1 MVQSV
6 KTGPIGSTPRGI
18 AVLGLTTR
26 VDTLLLLEKRVK
38 SRFSHR
44 IWRVTSPLASVPAS
58 STVNGTN
65 ETDGTDAVKQEAGW
79 KRLIQRTLVLW
90 KTEEG
95 EVDDEVGKWKGDWEY
110 SVDVRQL
117 SCSNYPEMLMV

>member
-6 KTGPIGSTPRGI
+6 KTGPTESTPRGI

-58 STVNGTN
+58 NKVNGT
-65 ETDGTDAVKQEAGW
+65 DGMDGVKEEARW
-79 KRLIQRTLVLW
+79 KRLVQRALVRW

-95 EVDDEVGKWKGDWEY
+95 EVDDGVGKWKGDWEY
-110 SVDVRQL
+110 SIDVRQL
-117 SCSNYPEMLMV
+117 

>member
-6 KTGPIGSTPRGI
+6 KTGLTESTPRGI

-44 IWRVTSPLASVPAS
+44 IWRVASPLASAPAS
-58 STVNGTN
+58 NKVNGTSG
-65 ETDGTDAVKQEAGW
+65 TDGMDGVKEEAGW
-79 KRLIQRTLVLW
+79 KRLVQRALVLW

-117 SCSNYPEMLMV
+117 

>member
-6 KTGPIGSTPRGI
+6 KTGPIESTPRGI

-58 STVNGTN
+58 SAVNGTN
-65 ETDGTDAVKQEAGW
+65 ETDGTDVVKQEAGW
-79 KRLIQRTLVLW
+79 KRLIQRALVLW

-117 SCSNYPEMLMV
+117 SCSNYPEILMV

>member
-6 KTGPIGSTPRGI
+6 KTGPTESTPRGI

-44 IWRVTSPLASVPAS
+44 IWRVTSPLASIAAS
-58 STVNGTN
+58 NTINGTN
-65 ETDGTDAVKQEAGW
+65 GTDGTNGVKEEGGW
-79 KRLIQRTLVLW
+79 KRLVQRALVLW

-117 SCSNYPEMLMV
+117 